1 MDARRL
7 LHLTVI
13 EAEIPS
19 QPKEVLV
26 TGSLFRVHDD
36 KEIDKE
42 KGTSPSIKFAS
53 GKTKFN
59 WDFDFGKTYNLNNE
73 SGNPTLKIF
82 IFSKKASMG
91 FSSSKTQL
99 GFVEID
105 LDELP
110 AEGGEVEWKAFE
122 GGEAGRLKLKVSF
135 TKDVGDAA
143 EANLCTIDEDIELET
158 DEELIA
164 HYKEALGKK
173 KGGSLAKQKCIECAA
188 KIMEAHPKGI
198 KMDAIQARYEK
209 FPGGKN
215 MSQSDF
221 LEFYKSIR
229 PTALNELQV
238 VVVKARNLRA
248 ADGTTFGGAGSSD
261 PFVTLK
267 MAKKE
272 QKTKVIKKDLN
283 PFWNE
288 KFSFRAVDPMISLV
302 VLVHDYNSIG
312 GSTFLGRNTISLK
325 TLLDKEAEPEWFE
338 LRDSSGNKD
347 TKPRGEIQLMLK
359 WRFNNDNSFKPF
371 ELNEDEDDSGTEE
384 EEDDADGG
392 ADPESGDK
400 ADENAE
406 SKAESAEKAEE
417 EKQNLSKDQE
427 NFKVITGDYQI
438 HVHIIEGRDMKPKD
452 LNGMSDPFVTV
463 ECFGQKFNT
472 AVITSTLNPVFD
484 DLLIFNLKGL
494 DKEEFE
500 EGLIKV
506 TVKDSDFLTSN
517 DMIGCYSFDATYI
530 YYQANHELYKS
541 WVGLINEKDLD
552 DDGVQGYLKL
562 SIQIVGPND
571 KLKIHRETEEA
582 PANEG
587 DDIGSM
593 VLMPPTIKREQKWL
607 LITAHCAEYLPMLD
621 SAVGAGGFELTSSG
635 IDAFYRAEFSDST
648 ISSKVTSVK
657 GGSRHMLNPEWHYE
671 LWIPISTP
679 SATNKVK
686 NSIWDYDTLGS
697 NDIAGMFYTTIKEVE
712 KKKKIGP
719 TWKNLYGA
727 PTVAISSSATLATS
741 LAGGTDF
748 KKKYNEFPDLGST
761 YRGRVLMSQK
771 IRPTLPKK
779 EIENDRPF
787 KPWKRKVKTL
797 DLKKYPK
804 TESYVLK
811 LGLMAGSELPQL
823 RGTIDR
829 SANRK
834 MGVIVSCGKY
844 QIIVP
849 RADNLKGCCEWA
861 MNDSVSMPGLP
872 RHDEYP
878 DQFPDIFIYLYT
890 GKTAKEIM
898 PICFT
903 RLKAID
909 IINENFNSEFQWHTL
924 QEDKALDKLGPKT
937 FPGCLLLRL
946 GLGTAKVAAETEA
959 EWNKMT
965 SSDVLSQKVP
975 YIVRVN
981 IYQCRSLPAADAN
994 GLLDPYLKVNVLGAV
1009 QITSKKSCTRDP
1021 MFYESFDF
1029 KTEINHSYGLQLAP
1043 RVCIQVWDHDWGM
1056 GSENDDYC
1064 GCCMLDLNDAFVDA
1078 SSHMDQMLLDS
1089 TVLES
1094 LPKDLPSDFKV
1105 LRPKK
1110 RLEGRDLPDP
1120 HWVDFMIEKEGDGEG
1135 QLLASVQL
1143 IPSSPGHAN
1152 TAPQQDI
1159 KPDSRPAFLEITTLG
1174 CRNLIPYNFLPIT
1187 LPRLE
1192 FVLETADET
1201 IKQSSPQSKKPS
1213 PQNPNYL
1220 RYDIVPVARFP
1231 EKSIFAPRLM
1241 IKAYDTRLGGLS
1253 KPNIGNCSVAL
1264 ETKVPWDLSSYVAYE
1279 SSFAIPPEPVEEEET
1294 KNESDDDEP
1303 LERPTYDDDGDDD
1316 DDENDLL
1323 LEGDDMIGGI
1333 NEDDMLNKGAGVVAL
1348 PEPLGNYK
1356 ERLTEMA
1363 GAEDSG
1369 LGVFGALKHLEKERA
1384 AEDALL
1390 DEAFG
1395 VEEEEVDEPD
1405 KPPAYMIDRQIL
1417 DGTLED
1423 ELETT
1428 PFETFHLELG
1438 QGKGVRSVGCFKGL
1452 IRVFDHEPTKDEA
1465 PFDLS
1470 LLLKPQSYKVRLYV
1484 LRGMKLA
1491 AMDPGWGGRPGKS
1504 DPYLH
1509 VTLGKE
1515 KYNGRKEYVDDA
1527 TDVDFYKLIE
1537 LNAELPGAGQMI
1549 IKVMDH
1555 DTFGSDDLIGRTVVD
1570 LEDRWFDSR
1579 WQDLGNDTMNKDVDT
1594 LRWKAKPL
1602 ETRPLKQPPETKGA
1616 IAQGYLE
1623 CWVDVLLPAE
1633 ATAFPPDDVSL
1644 PPTAIFEVRMIVWKA
1659 KNVVS
1664 MDSLTNMN
1672 DTYVKAFIEGTEKQ
1686 TTDIHWRAKKG
1697 KASWNWRMKFDV
1709 QLGHNTR
1716 TMKFPYLNL
1725 SMWDKDILK
1734 YDDVIAE
1741 TVLDLGKYF
1750 KRAYKKGKAV
1760 KLFDDAK
1767 KNPKKAK
1774 KKAPTPPTKTEEEE
1788 ANQWKFEEA
1797 QNKTEET
1804 KKENGDK
1811 TTSSKKKDDKAESKS
1826 TTTTAAAVKSESKG
1840 EMSLSDEVAENAKA
1854 DEEELNQEN
1863 EDDLLASPTSA
1874 SQDNMETG
1882 SSSSGGGGKEVEL
1895 TGDTVNPLHPA
1906 DEDKNASNS
1915 NDSNTSKEA
1924 TIESG
1929 GDDDGDKSSGGGGW
1943 CFGGKKEVA
1952 SDDED
1957 APLLDAEA
1965 QEKAD
1970 DDKEATATVSMI
1982 KGLFGLGEDDP
1993 PDSEWLHMT
2002 IKDFKNDE
2010 RIPMGK
2016 LCISINILP
2025 KAEALIS
2032 ENGFG
2037 RRDPNH
2043 SPILPPPVGRLKWS
2057 WNPFVMGSQLCGP
2070 KLCFYFTCC
2079 LIVSVVIVL
2088 MVFCQPVMN
2097 LIISIS
2103 VKLLL

>member
-1 MDARRL
+1 MKANDDSRRL
-7 LHLTVI
+7 LNLTVY
-13 EAEIPS
+13 EADIPS
-19 QPKEVLV
+19 KPKEVLV
-26 TGSLFRVHDD
+26 SASLFRVQDD

-42 KGTSPSIKFAS
+42 KGTSPSIKYAS
-53 GKTKFN
+53 GKTTFN
-59 WDFDFGKTYNLNNE
+59 WSNLYGKTFNLNNE
-73 SGNPTLKIF
+73 SGLPSLKIF
-82 IFSKKASMG
+82 VYSKKTSMM
-91 FSSSKTQL
+91 SSTKTQI
-99 GFVEID
+99 GMIEID

-110 AEGGEVEWKAFE
+110 AEGGEAEWKDFE
-122 GGEAGRLKLKVSF
+122 GGEKGRLKVKASF
-135 TKDVGDAA
+135 SKDIGEEDTHGAV
-143 EANLCTIDEDIELET
+143 LTIDEDYVPET

-164 HYKEALGKK
+164 AYKEAQGGKK
-173 KGGSLAKQKCIECAA
+173 KSSGLPKA
-188 KIMEAHPKGI
+188 KILELCLKVMEAIPKGI
-198 KMDAIQARYEK
+198 TLADVEARYDK
-209 FPGGKN
+209 FGGGKTMN
-215 MSQSDF
+215 QSDF
-221 LEFYKSIR
+221 VEFYKTIR
-229 PTALNELQV
+229 PDALNELQIV
-238 VVVKARNLRA
+238 VIKARNLRA
-248 ADGTTFGGAGSSD
+248 ADGTTFGGTGSSD
-261 PFVTLK
+261 PFVSLK
-267 MAKKE
+267 MGKKE

-288 KFSFRAVDPMISLV
+288 KFSLRAVDPMISLV
-302 VLVHDYNSIG
+302 VIVSDYNAIG

-325 TLLDKEAEPEWFE
+325 TLLDKESEPEWFE

-347 TKPRGEIQLMLK
+347 TKPRGEVQLMLK
-359 WRFNNDNSFKPF
+359 WRHNPDVSFKPF
-371 ELNEDEDDSGTEE
+371 ELADNGDDSESEDEENNDDGEE
-384 EEDDADGG
+384 GGDNPDANDDETKEAKAKSKEKEDEAK
-392 ADPESGDK
+392 E
-400 ADENAE
+400 
-406 SKAESAEKAEE
+406 
-417 EKQNLSKDQE
+417 NLSKDQE
-427 NFKVITGDYQI
+427 NYKVISGDYQL
-438 HVHIIEGRDMKPKD
+438 HVHIIEGRDFKAKD

-463 ECFGQKFNT
+463 EAFGQKFNT

-484 DLLIFNLKGL
+484 DLLIFNIKGL

-517 DMIGCYSFDATYI
+517 DMIGSYSFDATYV

-541 WVGLINEKDLD
+541 WIGLINEKDLD

-571 KLKIHRETEEA
+571 KLKIHRESEETSA
-582 PANEG
+582 AKEG

-621 SAVGAGGFELTSSG
+621 AALGAGGFEVSSSG
-635 IDAFYRAEFSDST
+635 IDAFYRAEFSDSV
-648 ISSKVTSVK
+648 ISSNVVSVK
-657 GGSRHMLNPEWHYE
+657 GKSRHQLNPEWHFE

-679 SATNKVK
+679 SATNKIKHSV
-686 NSIWDYDTLGS
+686 WDYDTLGS
-697 NDIAGMFYTTIKEVE
+697 NDVAGIFYTKLKDVE

-727 PTVAISSSATLATS
+727 PTVATSSSATLATS
-741 LAGGTDF
+741 LGGGVDY
-748 KKKYNEFPDLGST
+748 KKKYNEFPDLAST
-761 YRGRVLMSQK
+761 YRGRVLMSAK
-771 IRPTLPKK
+771 IRPNLPKK

-787 KPWKRKVKTL
+787 KVWKRKVKTL

-804 TESYVLK
+804 TDSYVLK

-834 MGVIVSCGKY
+834 LGVIVSCGKY
-844 QIIVP
+844 QIIVQ

-861 MNDSVSMPGLP
+861 ANDSVAMPGLP

-878 DQFPDIFIYLYT
+878 DQFPDVFIYLYT

-903 RLKAID
+903 RIPAIEL
-909 IINENFNSEFQWHTL
+909 INEEFSGEFKWYTL

-946 GLGTAKVAAETEA
+946 GLGTAKVAAETET

-981 IYQCRSLPAADAN
+981 IYQCRSLPAADSN

-1021 MFYESFDF
+1021 MYYESFDF
-1029 KTEINHSYGLQLAP
+1029 KTEINHNYGLQLAP

-1064 GCCMLDLNDAFVDA
+1064 GCCMLDLKDAFVDA

-1094 LPKDLPSDFKV
+1094 LPKDLPEGFKV
-1105 LRPKK
+1105 LKPKK

-1120 HWVDFMIEKEGDGEG
+1120 LWVDFMIEKEGDGEG

-1143 IPSSPGHAN
+1143 IPSAPGHAN
-1152 TAPQQDI
+1152 SAPQQDI

-1201 IKQSSPQSKKPS
+1201 ITQSSPQSKKPS

-1264 ETKVPWDLSSYVAYE
+1264 ETKIPWDLSSYVAYE
-1279 SSFAIPPEPVEEEET
+1279 STFAAPPEPVDEEET
-1294 KNESDDDEP
+1294 KLEESDDDEP
-1303 LERPTYDDDGDDD
+1303 LERPSFD
-1316 DDENDLL
+1316 DDEDGEFNENDLV
-1323 LEGDDMIGGI
+1323 EAD
-1333 NEDDMLNKGAGVVAL
+1333 EDDLINKDAEVVAL
-1348 PEPLGNYK
+1348 PEPVGTYK

-1390 DEAFG
+1390 EEAFG
-1395 VEEEEVDEPD
+1395 AEEAEEEDEPD

-1423 ELETT
+1423 ELVTT

-1452 IRVFDHEPTKDEA
+1452 IRVFDHEPTKEEA
-1465 PFDLS
+1465 PFDLQ
-1470 LLLKPQSYKVRLYV
+1470 LLLKPQSYKVRLYI

-1491 AMDPGWGGRPGKS
+1491 PMDPGWGGRPGKS

-1515 KYNGRKEYVDDA
+1515 KHNGRKDYVDDA
-1527 TDVDFYKLIE
+1527 TDVDFYQMIE

-1549 IKVMDH
+1549 VKVMDY
-1555 DTFGSDDLIGRTVVD
+1555 DTFGTDDLIGRTVVD
-1570 LEDRWFDSR
+1570 LEDRWFDQR
-1579 WQDLGNDTMNKDVDT
+1579 WQDLGTDTMNKEPES

-1602 ETRPLKQPPETKGA
+1602 EVRPLKQPPETKGS

-1623 CWVDVLLPAE
+1623 LWVDVLLPAE

-1644 PPTAIFEVRMIVWKA
+1644 PPTAIFEVRIIIWKA

-1767 KNPKKAK
+1767 KKPKKAK
-1774 KKAPTPPTKTEEEE
+1774 KKAPPPPSKAEGEEEK
-1788 ANQWKFEEA
+1788 QWKFEEPNEVISEKPA
-1797 QNKTEET
+1797 TAAASTTKKPEET
-1804 KKENGDK
+1804 KTDNEPV
-1811 TTSSKKKDDKAESKS
+1811 
-1826 TTTTAAAVKSESKG
+1826 TTTAAEGGGGGEKSLAEEVTEIPPEESGK
-1840 EMSLSDEVAENAKA
+1840 SV
-1854 DEEELNQEN
+1854 
-1863 EDDLLASPTSA
+1863 EDDLLG
-1874 SQDNMETG
+1874 DDDVETG
-1882 SSSSGGGGKEVEL
+1882 SSKQVELTDTVSPLHQEDEGGDAQKEKEHQDGVDKTNENDDDGGGG
-1895 TGDTVNPLHPA
+1895 
-1906 DEDKNASNS
+1906 
-1915 NDSNTSKEA
+1915 
-1924 TIESG
+1924 
-1929 GDDDGDKSSGGGGW
+1929 GGGCCGM
-1943 CFGGKKEVA
+1943 FGSKKEVD
-1952 SDDED
+1952 SDSED

-1965 QEKAD
+1965 KEKAG
-1970 DDKEATATVSMI
+1970 DDKEAADTVSMI

-1993 PDSEWLHMT
+1993 PDSTWLHMT

-2016 LCISINILP
+2016 LCLSVNILP
-2025 KAEALIS
+2025 KAEAKIS

-2037 RRDPNH
+2037 RREPNH
-2043 SPILPPPVGRLKWS
+2043 SPLLPPPVGRLKWS

-2079 LIVSVVIVL
+2079 LIASVIIVL

-2103 VKLLL
+2103 IKLLL